1 MSPLIKA
8 NQFRLSQLDRLLS
21 LLTDR
26 EYVQPMPL
34 LGGSSIGQHC
44 RHIVENYYLL
54 FNRAEAVVN
63 YDLRARKTERET
75 DRELMRSIIGDIM
88 ARVNAL
94 REDIPLLWEGRLVPG
109 SPESTTAA
117 TSLFRE
123 LAYNVEHCI
132 NYMAILRIAWSAIRP
147 DQPMDESF
155 GVAASTVNHRN
166 AVSF

>member
-1 MSPLIKA
+1 MRPLIEA
-8 NQFRLSQLDRLLS
+8 NRLRLSQLDRLLS
-21 LLTDR
+21 LLTDK
-26 EYVQPMPL
+26 EYAQAMPL
-34 LGGSSIGQHC
+34 LGGSSMGQHC

-54 FNRAEAVVN
+54 LDRAEAVVN
-63 YDLRARKTERET
+63 YDLRARKAEWET
-75 DRELMRSIIGDIM
+75 DRELMRTIIGDIM
-88 ARVNAL
+88 SRVNAI

-132 NYMAILRIAWSAIRP
+132 HHMAILRIAWSAIRP
-147 DQPMDESF
+147 DQPLDESF
-155 GVAASTVNHRN
+155 GVAASTANHRN